1 MKVKQLLYGMMYGLL
16 IFFTA
21 SCSEENSE
29 NLPDN
34 VAIYQSYLVAFSD
47 SQPTLAYARFSPE
60 KDVPLKEIKLT
71 GGASIMANG
80 KEMEYHYFDGNTI
93 FGYSLS
99 LGKRRTSLIRV
110 PTQTAARNPYADQ
123 LCLKEWINE
132 IHIPSE
138 LTTIANQEIVEWKG
152 EKIASNEELEAT
164 LDNPSHLEE
173 YTAYYGTL
181 NESRDGVSFKNV
193 PKGKY
198 MLTLKR
204 ILKLETKDNDAPA
217 KGEIRL
223 VFYDKKE
230 VTVK

>member
-80 KEMEYHYFDGNTI
+80 KEMEYLMEI
-93 FGYSLS
+93 QYSV
-99 LGKRRTSLIRV
+99 I
-110 PTQTAARNPYADQ
+110 P
-123 LCLKEWINE
+123 
-132 IHIPSE
+132 IHWHSE
-138 LTTIANQEIVEWKG
+138 KTNKSHSCSNANG
-152 EKIASNEELEAT
+152 S
-164 LDNPSHLEE
+164 
-173 YTAYYGTL
+173 
-181 NESRDGVSFKNV
+181 
-193 PKGKY
+193 
-198 MLTLKR
+198 
-204 ILKLETKDNDAPA
+204 
-217 KGEIRL
+217 
-223 VFYDKKE
+223 KKP
-230 VTVK
+230 VC